1 MIDTGSEVN
10 LLKIHTIKQP
20 QDIDTNKQVQ
30 LRGIA
35 KDLVPTLGTIKI
47 TLLGKDVTFHVVEN
61 DFPIKPHGILGTEF
75 FIKQNASIHYS
86 KKQLEFE
93 GNSIPFVNKAQIM
106 LPARSKT
113 VCFVNISNSNI
124 KEGYLP
130 RLNLGAGIHAGNAL
144 VRNQDGKAYLYVINS
159 NEMDTTITIPTVE
172 LEEFEIVTPEPKQRR
187 PKEIQTSKCVIPIPA
202 LTKIRPLLPQDPS
215 IYHTEASAEVHSFL
229 SPGHYAETFLPLK
242 FQESLN
248 MALGEE
254 IQTISEKTATRMEQ
268 VLNLI
273 STEHMNPE
281 EKLHVQRILCKYH
294 DLFHLPDEKLGHT
307 NAIQHGIQ
315 TMDPVPV
322 NTKQYRFPPVHK
334 KEIDK
339 QVKILLENEIIKPS
353 LSPYNSPIWIV
364 SKKPGPDGEP
374 LWRMVIDF
382 RDLNERTV
390 PDAYPLP
397 NINEILDQLG
407 GAKYFSVFDLASG
420 FHQIPMK
427 PEDAPKTAFSTPH
440 GHYEFVRMPFGLC
453 NAPATFQRLMDH
465 TLTGLQGTEMF
476 VYLDDIVLYASS
488 LTEHLIKFKKLAQRL
503 REANLKLQPS
513 KCKFLHKEVAYLG
526 HIITEDGV
534 KPDLGKIEA
543 VRNYPIPSTPK
554 GIKQFLGL
562 TGYYRRF
569 IPDFSKIARPLTQ
582 LLKRDTT
589 FEWGPSQKTAFDHLR
604 LALQKE
610 PILQYP
616 NFDLEFHVTT
626 DASEFAIGGILSQ
639 NIAGKELP
647 IAYASRLLNKAEI
660 NYATIEKELLAIV
673 YCVRHF
679 RPYLYGRKFILFT
692 DHRPLIWL
700 HRVKDPT
707 SRLVRWRLKLAE
719 YEYEIRYQPGKSN
732 KLADALSRNPP
743 TVEACPIRP
752 REEADE
758 DWVDWPTPK
767 TKKPCTTKETKTPPK
782 RGPGRPRGSKSLTS
796 ASAPTSKTRL
806 RTEPERIQP
815 HRKVR
820 KIPTPIITPSD
831 SSSLVPQE
839 PISSKEEENPENERE
854 QTDTPYQRISPPQ
867 SPEPQEQADP
877 DSEVESNTTD
887 ESTTDSESSLIE
899 LNDSPEEAYEI
910 DPDRDIR
917 IVPSISRD
925 PLSLRKETLVF
936 FLSADGK
943 PCDEGAKQL
952 QEAGELTIT
961 SELTLG
967 RVHVSYK
974 KGQILVGLVIKE
986 TQNTP
991 LTTTNWNEALSSLK
1005 DVVRELIIYSFSIA
1019 KTVNIDQLS
1028 WQDIITDILETVD
1041 EEDIEVTICL
1051 QIVQIPEESKR
1062 QSIITENHASA
1073 LAGHKGVTK
1082 TYNRIRH
1089 HYFWKGMK
1097 KAVEDYIRKCEDC
1110 QRKKLVRVKT
1120 RQPMILTDTPGRAF
1134 DKVALDIVGPL
1145 PTTREGNTY
1154 ILTMQDLLTKYFVC
1168 EPLKQSTSV
1177 KIADAFIKKFI
1188 CQFGAPR
1195 AILTDQGANFTGK
1208 FMKTIAQ
1215 KFKIEQFRTT
1225 AFHPQSN
1232 GSLERSHLVLTEYL
1246 KMFIGKYSDWDEW
1259 TDMAAFSY
1267 NTSVH
1272 EGTGYIPHEL
1282 VFGKIARVPSRKR
1295 VLEDFENETYNQYL
1309 MKLNTRMQELQTAA
1323 AEKLNQSKL
1332 RYKKY
1337 YDRHINEETFK
1348 PGDPIFVLIEPRKG
1362 KFGDQYSGP
1371 HTILEVI
1378 PSQNLRISWK
1388 GKTKIIH
1395 ANKAR
1400 LGRLREDPG

>member
-1 MIDTGSEVN
+1 
-10 LLKIHTIKQP
+10 
-20 QDIDTNKQVQ
+20 
-30 LRGIA
+30 
-35 KDLVPTLGTIKI
+35 
-47 TLLGKDVTFHVVEN
+47 
-61 DFPIKPHGILGTEF
+61 
-75 FIKQNASIHYS
+75 
-86 KKQLEFE
+86 
-93 GNSIPFVNKAQIM
+93 M

-113 VCFVNISNSNI
+113 VSFVNVSNSNI

-144 VRNQDGKAYLYVINS
+144 VRNQDGKAYLQIINS

-172 LEEFEIVTPEPKQRR
+172 LEEFEIVIPEPKQRR
-187 PKEIQTSKCVIPIPA
+187 QKETMTSKCVNPIPT
-202 LTKIRPLLPQDPS
+202 LDPNKFPLPQDPL
-215 IYHTEASAEVHSFL
+215 IHQIEAPDKVHSFS
-229 SPGHYAETFLPLK
+229 SPEHYARSTLHPNFL
-242 FQESLN
+242 ESLSI
-248 MALGEE
+248 ASGEE
-254 IQTISEKTATRMEQ
+254 VLTISEKPATRMEK
-268 VLNLI
+268 VLDLI

-281 EKLHVQRILCKYH
+281 EKLHVQGILNKYH

-315 TMDPVPV
+315 TTDPAPI
-322 NTKQYRFPPVHK
+322 NTKQYRFPPIHK
-334 KEIDK
+334 KEINK
-339 QVKILLENEIIKPS
+339 QVQKLLDQEIIKPS
-353 LSPYNSPIWIV
+353 LSPYNSPVWIV

-374 LWRMVIDF
+374 LWRVVIDF
-382 RDLNERTV
+382 RDLNKKTV
-390 PDAYPLP
+390 PDAYPIP

-427 PEDAPKTAFSTPH
+427 PEDAHKTAFSTPY
-440 GHYEFVRMPFGLC
+440 GHYEFKRMPFGLC

-488 LTEHLIKFKKLAQRL
+488 LTEHLIKFKKLANRL
-503 REANLKLQPS
+503 REANLKLQPT
-513 KCKFLHKEVAYLG
+513 KCKFLRKEVAYLG
-526 HIITEDGV
+526 HVITEEGV
-534 KPDLGKIEA
+534 KPDQNKIQA
-543 VRNYPIPSTPK
+543 VQNYPAPRTPK
-554 GIKQFLGL
+554 GIKEFLGL

-569 IPDFSKIARPLTQ
+569 IPEFSKTARPLTS
-582 LLKRDTT
+582 LLKKDVS
-589 FEWGPSQKTAFDHLR
+589 FDWGPSQKTAFDHLR
-604 LALQKE
+604 SALQKE

-616 NFDLEFHVTT
+616 NFELEFHVTT
-626 DASEFAIGGILSQ
+626 DASDYAIGGILSQ
-639 NIAGKELP
+639 AIDGKELP
-647 IAYASRLLNKAEI
+647 IAYASRLLNKAET
-660 NYATIEKELLAIV
+660 NYAIIEKELLAIV
-673 YCVRHF
+673 YCTKHF

-692 DHRPLIWL
+692 DHQPLIWL
-700 HRVKDPT
+700 HNVKDPT

-743 TVEACPIRP
+743 TVETCPIRP
-752 REEADE
+752 REEDDE
-758 DWVDWPTPK
+758 DWVDWPTQNP
-767 TKKPCTTKETKTPPK
+767 KKPRTTKETEAPPK
-782 RGPGRPRGSKSLTS
+782 RGPGRPRGSKSNTS
-796 ASAPTSKTRL
+796 ASASTSKARL
-806 RTEPERIQP
+806 RTEPKRIQP

-820 KIPTPIITPSD
+820 KTPTPIIAPPD
-831 SSSLVPQE
+831 KISLVPQE
-839 PISSKEEENPENERE
+839 PMSSEEEIELA
-854 QTDTPYQRISPPQ
+854 DTPYQIISPPQ
-867 SPEPQEQADP
+867 SPVPQEQEDP
-877 DSEVESNTTD
+877 DSEVESNMSD
-887 ESTTDSESSLIE
+887 ESTTDSDLSIIE
-899 LNDSPEEAYEI
+899 QDDSQDVAYEP
-910 DPDRDIR
+910 DPDREII

-943 PCDEGAKQL
+943 PCDEGARQL
-952 QEAGELTIT
+952 QETGELIIAN
-961 SELTLG
+961 ELTLG
-967 RVHVSYK
+967 RAHVSYK

-1005 DVVRELIIYSFSIA
+1005 NVIRELIIYSFSIA
-1019 KTVNIDQLS
+1019 KTTNIDQLN
-1028 WQDIITDILETVD
+1028 WQDIIMDVLETIN
-1041 EEDIEVTICL
+1041 EEDISVTICL

-1073 LAGHKGVTK
+1073 LAGHKGVAK

-1089 HYFWKGMK
+1089 YYFWKGMK
-1097 KAVEDYIRKCEDC
+1097 KAVEDYIRRCEDC
-1110 QRKKLVRVKT
+1110 QKKKLVRVKT
-1120 RQPMILTDTPGRAF
+1120 KQPMILTDTPGRAF
-1134 DKVALDIVGPL
+1134 DKIALDIVGPL
-1145 PTTREGNTY
+1145 PTTRNGHTY

-1177 KIADAFIKKFI
+1177 KVADAFIKKFI

-1225 AFHPQSN
+1225 AFHPQTN

-1246 KMFIGKYSDWDEW
+1246 KMFISKYNDWDEW

-1272 EGTGYIPHEL
+1272 EGTGYTPHEL

-1295 VLEDFENETYNQYL
+1295 VPEDFENETYNQYL
-1309 MKLNTRMQELQTAA
+1309 SKLSIRMQELQTAA

-1337 YDRHINEETFK
+1337 YDRHINAETFR
-1348 PGDPIFVLIEPRKG
+1348 PGDSVFVLIEPRKG

-1378 PSQNLRISWK
+1378 PSQNLKISWK

-1400 LGRLREDPG
+1400 LGRLPENPG